1 MLFVQDIC
9 LSYGKKDRL
18 SVYAEERAKFPMV
31 DSLDKLPDTLHGEVI
46 VHRLN
51 FRQRENKFQASYL
64 NDKNR
69 LQLHTSVRNLNLA
82 NLSICRDAKS
92 YEVTFFRDE
101 RRSGQPIRRG
111 HNKDYHNLDS
121 LLYMTNNPDFEYKQ
135 TAVLY

>member
-51 FRQRENKFQASYL
+51 FRQ
-64 NDKNR
+64 NR

-82 NLSICRDAKS
+82 NLSICRDAES